1 MAPINLD
8 ALMRAAGASL
18 GDAQV
23 GLIGNA
29 PQAPTRMAIAEATL
43 DMMVTVEGTKGE
55 ALQVAAVNA
64 ALARTGT
71 VNAEALSRVTMRF
84 VAMSDPQGV
93 AAPAQPAASPT
104 KPPSGG
110 TSPTQ
115 PPPRRPLTRAEMQAE
130 MLKLTDVSP
139 LLAAGK
145 EVRLDFTA
153 ISAERTLVRALS
165 EQGEVVA
172 VRLLDGM
179 P

>member
-1 MAPINLD
+1 MPAINLD

-29 PQAPTRMAIAEATL
+29 PHAPTRMAIAEATM

-84 VAMSDPQGV
+84 VAMSDPLGA
-93 AAPAQPAASPT
+93 AAPALTPT
-104 KPPSGG
+104 PTPPPSGG
-110 TSPTQ
+110 TA
-115 PPPRRPLTRAEMQAE
+115 PPRRPLTRAEMQTQ
-130 MLKLTDVSP
+130 MLKLPDVAP
-139 LLAAGK
+139 VLAAGK
-145 EVRLDFTA
+145 EVQLDFTV
-153 ISAERTLVRALS
+153 ISADRTLVRALS
-165 EQGEVVA
+165 DQGEILA

-179 P
+179 K